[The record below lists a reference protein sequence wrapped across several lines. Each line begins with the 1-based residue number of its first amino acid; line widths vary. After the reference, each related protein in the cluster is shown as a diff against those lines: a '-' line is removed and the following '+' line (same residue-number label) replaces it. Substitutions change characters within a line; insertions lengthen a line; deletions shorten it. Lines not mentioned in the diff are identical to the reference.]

1 MTEPPNQPSP
11 EPSLNRKWYAVQ
23 VFTGQEQ
30 KIKGYLDAE
39 IEHLGI
45 RDQIAS
51 VLIPS
56 EEVVEMRD
64 GKKKSKRRVF
74 FPGYMLLE
82 ADLTK
87 EIKHLILNTPS
98 VINFVGANNEPTPL
112 TQVEINRILGRV
124 DKIRDKETVEVPF
137 RVDDAIKVI
146 DGPFKDFT
154 GFIKDINHEKRKL
167 KVMVSIFGRSTPV
180 ELDFLQ
186 VSTDL
191 SNT

>member
-1 MTEPPNQPSP
+1 MSMPSSQFSP
-11 EPSLNRKWYAVQ
+11 ETTAVRKWYAVQ

-39 IEHLGI
+39 IDRLGI
-45 RDQIAS
+45 RDQIAN

-56 EEVVEMRD
+56 EEVIEMRD

-98 VINFVGANNEPTPL
+98 VINFVGPNNDPTPL
-112 TQVEINRILGRV
+112 TQTEVSRILGRV
-124 DKIRDKETVEVPF
+124 DKVRDKATVEVPF
-137 RVDDAIKVI
+137 QVDDAIKVI

-154 GFIKDINHEKRKL
+154 GFIKEVNREKRKL

-186 VSTDL
+186 VTTDL

>member
-1 MTEPPNQPSP
+1 VD
-11 EPSLNRKWYAVQ
+11 RKWYTVQ

-30 KIKGYLDAE
+30 KIKAYLDAE
-39 IEHLGI
+39 VDRLGI
-45 RDQIAS
+45 RDQIAN

-56 EEVVEMRD
+56 EEVVEMKN

-74 FPGYMLLE
+74 FPGYMLIE
-82 ADLTK
+82 AELTK

-98 VINFVGANNEPTPL
+98 VINFVGPNNEPTPL
-112 TQVEINRILGRV
+112 SPAEVDRILGKV
-124 DKIRDKETVEVPF
+124 DQVRDTESVEVPF
-137 RVDDAIKVI
+137 HVDEAIKVI

-154 GFIKDINHEKRKL
+154 GFIKEVNLEKRKL

-186 VSTDL
+186 VTTDL

>member
-1 MTEPPNQPSP
+1 MALQ
-11 EPSLNRKWYAVQ
+11 WYAVQ

-30 KIKGYLDAE
+30 KIKNYLDAE
-39 IEHLGI
+39 IDRLGI
-45 RDQIAS
+45 REQIAN

-56 EEVVEMRD
+56 EEVVEMKN
-64 GKKKSKRRVF
+64 GKKKTKKRVF
-74 FPGYMLLE
+74 FPGYMLIE

-98 VINFVGANNEPTPL
+98 IINFVGPNNEPTPL
-112 TQVEINRILGRV
+112 SEAEVQRIRGRV
-124 DKIRDKETVEVPF
+124 DQVRDQETVEVPF
-137 RVDDAIKVI
+137 HVDDAIKVI

-154 GFIKDINHEKRKL
+154 GFIKEVNLEKRKL

-186 VSTDL
+186 VTTDL
-191 SNT
+191 SSG

>member
-1 MTEPPNQPSP
+1 M
-11 EPSLNRKWYAVQ
+11 NRKWYTVQ

-30 KIKGYLDAE
+30 KIKEYLDAE
-39 IEHLGI
+39 IDRLQI
-45 RDQIAS
+45 REQVAT
-51 VLIPS
+51 VLIPA
-56 EEVVEMRD
+56 EEVVEMKN

-74 FPGYMLLE
+74 FPGYMLIE
-82 ADLTK
+82 AELTK
-87 EIKHLILNTPS
+87 EIKHLILNTPN
-98 VINFVGANNEPTPL
+98 VISFVGPNNEPTPL
-112 TQVEINRILGRV
+112 TQPEVDRILGKVDRV
-124 DKIRDKETVEVPF
+124 KDKETVDVPF
-137 RVDDAIKVI
+137 HVDEAIRVI

-154 GFIKDINHEKRKL
+154 GFIKEIHRDKRKL

>member
-1 MTEPPNQPSP
+1 MGLQ
-11 EPSLNRKWYAVQ
+11 WYAVQ

-30 KIKGYLDAE
+30 KIKNYLDTE
-39 IEHLGI
+39 IDRLGI
-45 RDQIAS
+45 RDQIANI
-51 VLIPS
+51 LIPS
-56 EEVVEMRD
+56 EEIVEMKN

-98 VINFVGANNEPTPL
+98 IINFVGPNNEPTPL
-112 TQVEINRILGRV
+112 SQVEVQRILGRV
-124 DKIRDKETVEVPF
+124 DQVRDKETVEVPF
-137 RVDDAIKVI
+137 HVDDAIKVI

-154 GFIKDINHEKRKL
+154 GFIKEVNLEKRKL

-186 VSTDL
+186 VTTDL
-191 SNT
+191 SSS

>member
-1 MTEPPNQPSP
+1 MA
-11 EPSLNRKWYAVQ
+11 LMWYTVQ

-30 KIKGYLDAE
+30 KIKNYLDTE
-39 IEHLGI
+39 IERLGI
-45 RDQIAS
+45 RDQIAT

-56 EEVVEMRD
+56 EEVIEMKN

-82 ADLTK
+82 SDLTK

-98 VINFVGANNEPTPL
+98 VINFVGPNNEPTPL
-112 TQVEINRILGRV
+112 SPAEVNRILGRV
-124 DKIRDKETVEVPF
+124 DQVRDQETVEVPF
-137 RVDDAIKVI
+137 QVDDAIRVI

-154 GFIKDINHEKRKL
+154 GFIKEVSLDKRKL

-186 VSTDL
+186 VTTDL
-191 SNT
+191 TTS

>member
-1 MTEPPNQPSP
+1 MA
-11 EPSLNRKWYAVQ
+11 LKWYTVQ

-30 KIKGYLDAE
+30 KIKNYLDTE
-39 IEHLGI
+39 IERLGI
-45 RDQIAS
+45 RDHIAN

-56 EEVVEMRD
+56 EEVIEMKN

-82 ADLTK
+82 AELTK

-98 VINFVGANNEPTPL
+98 VINFVGPNNEPTPL
-112 TQVEINRILGRV
+112 SPAEVNRILGRV
-124 DKIRDKETVEVPF
+124 DRVRDQETVEVPF
-137 RVDDAIKVI
+137 MVDDAIRVI

-154 GFIKDINHEKRKL
+154 GFIKEVNLEKRKL

-186 VSTDL
+186 VTTDL
-191 SNT
+191 TTS

>member
-1 MTEPPNQPSP
+1 M
-11 EPSLNRKWYAVQ
+11 NRNWYVVQ

-30 KIKGYLDAE
+30 KIKSYLDGE
-39 IEHLGI
+39 IERLGI
-45 RDQIAS
+45 RDQIPN

-64 GKKKSKRRVF
+64 GRKKSKKRVF
-74 FPGYMLLE
+74 FPGYMLIE
-82 ADLTK
+82 AELTK

-98 VINFVGANNEPTPL
+98 VINFVGPGNEPTPL
-112 TQVEINRILGRV
+112 AMQEVHRVLGRV
-124 DKIRDKETVEVPF
+124 DQVKDQETVEVPF
-137 RVDDAIKVI
+137 HVDEAVKVI

-154 GFIKDINHEKRKL
+154 GFIKEVNREKRKL

-186 VSTDL
+186 VTTDL
-191 SNT
+191 SST